1 MGFHIIWLLSH
12 FTDRSYSQLVKG
24 LGLVPSSHPIL
35 FFLVLEFTVFWIR
48 IYFVLCCLVYITPMW
63 TMNFFGTSSLLFST
77 MHVVQSREPCT
88 WTLLN
93 KYIIGREKYQIG
105 QNKR

>member
-35 FFLVLEFTVFWIR
+35 FFFWYLNSLCSGSGSILFCVVLFISPHVDHE
-48 IYFVLCCLVYITPMW
+48 
-63 TMNFFGTSSLLFST
+63 LLWDKLIALLYNARGAK
-77 MHVVQSREPCT
+77 QR
-88 WTLLN
+88 TL
-93 KYIIGREKYQIG
+93 YMDSA
-105 QNKR
+105 